1 MDWEKNIDLSF
12 DDVFKKKK
20 IKNKTESKIK
30 AKKFDFSSS
39 KKTKELMNFAVLK
52 SMSFE
57 LPEKNES
64 IFFLTMKQFGLVDVL
79 DYIIKVK
86 KKYPD
91 KILIHLFSSNRKA
104 SAYLVDLAKKTDMT
118 VLISSL
124 RNTKTAKDKFLY
136 SMIES
141 VGGAKVFYARTHA
154 KLIAFNIDD
163 DYFVITGSLNVGSN
177 SNIETMQ
184 IFNSKD
190 FYDFVIKSSNDIIN
204 KLKK

>member
-20 IKNKTESKIK
+20 IKSKTK

-39 KKTKELMNFAVLK
+39 KTTKELMNFAVLK
-52 SMSFE
+52 SMNFE
-57 LPEKNES
+57 LPQKNES

-79 DYIIKVK
+79 DYIIKIK

-91 KILIHLFSSNRKA
+91 EILIHLFSSNRKA

-124 RNTKTAKDKFLY
+124 RNVKTAKDKFLY

-154 KLIAFNIDD
+154 KLIAFKIDN
-163 DYFVITGSLNVGSN
+163 DYFVITGSLNVGSS

-184 IFNSKD
+184 IFNSED
-190 FYDFVIKSSNDIIN
+190 FYNFVIKSSNDIIN